1 MPSSSSS
8 TRHASWKSRWLGSQ
22 EIVFEAFILVAIF
35 VVAFGLRLFA
45 VIRFESIIHEFDPW
59 FNFRSTRHLV
69 EHGIY
74 EFHNWFDNKSWYPL
88 GRFVGGTVYPGL
100 MWTASLIHYIAHNF
114 LNIPLNIREFCVFT
128 APIFAGLTAIV
139 TYLFTREVWSS
150 NAGLFAAF
158 FVSLVPGYVSRSVA
172 GSYDNEAVA
181 IFAMILTFWLWV
193 KSVNTG
199 SVFWATLCSMAYFYM
214 VAAWGGYIFII
225 NIIPVHAGFLLFC
238 GRFSSRLYVSYCIF
252 YIFGLISSMQIQ
264 FVSFK
269 PVSSPEHYLSLIVFI
284 LFQIY
289 AFGLFLRR
297 LSTLQDERIF
307 LQASVVSGV
316 VLLLLIFVIA
326 YLGYIPGL
334 TMRFLALLGSDSAI
348 VIVKSVSEH
357 QPTSWGTYWFDE
369 HVLTFFTATGI
380 LLCFYRVSDANL
392 FAVLYGVFSGYFSN
406 IMIRLMLVV
415 SPAMCVL
422 GAIAISEFLKSS
434 LEVVTRLRTAAFK
447 KVISLLSVA
456 ILMYFLFLFT
466 IHCVWV
472 TSIAYSSPSIVLQA
486 RGGATPVI
494 FDDFREAYQ
503 WLYHN
508 TEQED
513 KVLSWW
519 DYGYQLTGM
528 GNKTVIVDNNTRNN
542 THIATVGLTMASREE
557 DAYPIL
563 RRLDVKYVVVIFGG
577 MIGYSSDDIN
587 KFLWMVRISG
597 GVFPRVV
604 ESNYYN
610 SRGMYTVD
618 ATVSDTMKN
627 SIMYKMCYYRFCS
640 VSQNCMD
647 RTRGVSIGYKNYKF
661 KYLEEAYTTEHWMVR
676 IYRVKDIESL
686 SRYSYSV

>member
-1 MPSSSSS
+1 MSATKP
-8 TRHASWKSRWLGSQ
+8 SWKQRYLGGQ
-22 EIVFEAFILVAIF
+22 EGVFEAYILVSIF

-100 MWTASLIHYIAHNF
+100 MWTASLMNYVAHNF
-114 LNIPLNIREFCVFT
+114 LNIPLDIREFCVFT

-139 TYLFTREVWSS
+139 TYLFTKECWSS

-199 SVFWATLCSMAYFYM
+199 SVFWSTCCALAYFYM

-238 GRFSSRLYVSYCIF
+238 GRFSGRLYIAYCIF
-252 YIFGLISSMQIQ
+252 YIIGLISSMQIQ

-269 PVSSPEHYLSLIVFI
+269 PVSSPEHYLSAFVFVV
-284 LFQIY
+284 FQIY
-289 AFGLFLRR
+289 AFGLFLRK
-297 LSTLQDERIF
+297 LSTEQHEKIF
-307 LQASVVSGV
+307 LQFSIVGGMAVTFFIVVV
-316 VLLLLIFVIA
+316 A

-334 TMRFLALLGSDSAI
+334 TMRFLALLGSDNAI

-369 HVLTFFTATGI
+369 HVLTFLTATGI

-422 GAIAISEFLKSS
+422 GAIAISEFVKSS
-434 LEVVTRLRTAAFK
+434 FEVLIERVSSSSSASKASYSSASVSKASRKVFNKLIAAGSLV
-447 KVISLLSVA
+447 VIF
-456 ILMYFLFLFT
+456 YFLYLFT

-486 RGGATPVI
+486 RGGSEPVI

-557 DAYPIL
+557 QAYPIL

-618 ATVSDTMKN
+618 ATVSDTMKH
-627 SIMYKMCYYRFCS
+627 SIMYKMCYYRFCQ
-640 VSQNCMD
+640 VAQNCMD
-647 RTRGVSIGYKNYKF
+647 RTRGVSIGYKNF
-661 KYLEEAYTTEHWMVR
+661 KLRYLEEAYTTAHW
-676 IYRVKDIESL
+676 
-686 SRYSYSV
+686 